1 MAEGKKYY
9 IKVKGEL
16 VEVSNAVYLAYY
28 RMERRARCADE
39 KDHYN
44 GTILFS
50 DLNSNELRTIEAFQD
65 PCIDSVETTVVRN
78 LMSEKLRRCLKL
90 LSDDE
95 SSLIHRRYWDQAS
108 QSEVAAELKTSQQVI
123 SYREKQILGKLK
135 KLLEK

>member
-1 MAEGKKYY
+1 MAEEKKRY
-9 IKVKGEL
+9 IRVQGEL
-16 VEVSNAVYLAYY
+16 VEVSKAVYLAYY
-28 RMERRARCADE
+28 RMARRARGADE
-39 KDHYN
+39 KDQYN

-50 DLNSNELRTIEAFQD
+50 DLNTKELRAIETFQD
-65 PCIDSVETTVVRN
+65 PCIDSVETTAIHS
-78 LMSEKLRRCLKL
+78 LMSEKLHRCLKL